1 MQALYKWHMTAHDA
15 AQIEAEFLTEYDM
28 ARVDTEYFHTL
39 VHGAISKSDQLTP
52 LFVEHLDRELKDL
65 DPVELALLLLGVFE
79 LLESIDVPFKV
90 VINENVNLAKKFG
103 ATDSHKYINGVL
115 DKVAQTLRKV
125 EVSAGSGINGAV

>member
-1 MQALYKWHMTAHDA
+1 MQGLYQWYMTAADA

-39 VHGAISKSDQLTP
+39 LHGAINKSAELTP
-52 LFVEHLDRELKDL
+52 LFAGHLDRAVEDL
-65 DPVELALLLLGVFE
+65 DPVELALLRLGVYE
-79 LLESIDVPFKV
+79 LLESIDVPYKV

-125 EVSAGSGINGAV
+125 EINNGAV

>member
-15 AQIEAEFLTEYDM
+15 AQIEAEFLTEYNM

-39 VHGAISKSDQLTP
+39 LHGAISKSDELTS
-52 LFVEHLDRELKDL
+52 LFAEHLDREVKDL
-65 DPVELALLLLGVFE
+65 DPVELALLRLGAFE
-79 LLESIDVPFKV
+79 LLESIEVPFKV

-125 EVSAGSGINGAV
+125 EVDGGAV

>member
-15 AQIEAEFLTEYDM
+15 AQIEAEFLTEYNM

-39 VHGAISKSDQLTP
+39 LHGAISKSDELTS
-52 LFVEHLDRELKDL
+52 LFAEHLDREVKDL
-65 DPVELALLLLGVFE
+65 DPVELALLRLGVFE
-79 LLESIDVPFKV
+79 LLESIEVPFKV

-115 DKVAQTLRKV
+115 DRVAQTLRKV
-125 EVSAGSGINGAV
+125 EVDGGAV